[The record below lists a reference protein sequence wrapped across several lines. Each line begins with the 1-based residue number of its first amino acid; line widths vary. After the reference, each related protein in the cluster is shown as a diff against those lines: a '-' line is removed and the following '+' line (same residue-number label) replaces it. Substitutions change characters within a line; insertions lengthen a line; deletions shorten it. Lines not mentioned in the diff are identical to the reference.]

1 MQAEYAAKLQVL
13 LEFGEGIFTDLIG
26 GLAYGLDRSDNEG
39 GRGLT
44 RK

>member
-13 LEFGEGIFTDLIG
+13 HEFGEGVFADLIG
-26 GLAYGLDRSDNEG
+26 GLAYGLGRSDNEVR
-39 GRGLT
+39 RGLT